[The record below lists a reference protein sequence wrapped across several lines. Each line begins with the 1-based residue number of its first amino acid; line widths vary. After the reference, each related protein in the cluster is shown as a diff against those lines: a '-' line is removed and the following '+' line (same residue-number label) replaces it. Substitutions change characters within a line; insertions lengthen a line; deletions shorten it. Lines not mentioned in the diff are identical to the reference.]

1 MDDKDWVLKSSIVGV
16 MIKLGLPI
24 GVMQAL
30 NVIYNLTDMFWLGR
44 LGREALAAINAT
56 WPVVFLIVAGLA
68 GVLQAGISLVSQY
81 WGAKDYESSM
91 RAAGQVLLMVL
102 LAGLPISLVAYTVL
116 PFLLQLIGI
125 PQDAFY
131 GAVTYGRIFTLGFTV
146 FGLMDATA
154 SIFSAAGDTLT
165 PMKIRLLG
173 VLLNVVLDPVL
184 IFGVGPIPPLGIAG
198 AAVATLASDL
208 VAALLALHILVK
220 GVRGERLRSAH
231 LTPQPQLLSKLVRI
245 GLPLSISSVGEAGGF
260 ALLTAIISMMG
271 SAALASWGVGDRPV
285 GLLDIFVASLLGATT
300 TIVGQSLGAEMYG
313 RARETALKSVFYSA
327 LVVAAGVS
335 VFILARHEIVS
346 LFTPS
351 DPEVIQ
357 HASDFLLYMGPSIV
371 FFVILRAAFAV
382 ASGSGHT
389 KPVMFLSLFRL
400 WVLRNALA
408 YLFGPGPLGMGVK
421 GLWIGMSISNIVTG
435 LLALAWILKGSW
447 LKPVI
452 KT

>member
-1 MDDKDWVLKSSIVGV
+1 MDDKDWVLKSSIVKV

-56 WPVVFLIVAGLA
+56 WPVVFLVVAGLA

-91 RAAGQVLLMVL
+91 RAAGQVLLLVL
-102 LAGLPISLVAYTVL
+102 LAGPPVSLAAYAALP
-116 PFLLQLIGI
+116 PLLQLMRV
-125 PQDAFY
+125 PQDVIP
-131 GAVTYGRIFTLGFTV
+131 GAVTYGRIFTLGLTV
-146 FGLMDATA
+146 FGLMDATV

-165 PMKIRLLG
+165 PMKIRLFG
-173 VLLNVVLDPVL
+173 VLLNVILDPVL
-184 IFGVGPIPPLGIAG
+184 IFGVGLIPPLGIAG
-198 AAVATLASDL
+198 AAIATLASDL
-208 VAALLALHILVK
+208 VAALLALHVLVK
-220 GVRGERLRSAH
+220 GVRGERLRPLH
-231 LTPQPQLLSKLVRI
+231 LRPRPELLSKLVKI
-245 GLPLSISSVGEAGGF
+245 GLPLSISSMGEAGGF

-300 TIVGQSLGAEMYG
+300 TIVGQSLGAGMYD
-313 RARETALKSVFYSA
+313 RAKETALKSVLYSA
-327 LVVAAGVS
+327 AVVAAGIS
-335 VFILARHEIVS
+335 AFILVRYEIVS
-346 LFTPS
+346 FFTPS
-351 DPEVIQ
+351 DLEVIRY
-357 HASDFLLYMGPSIV
+357 AADFLLYMGPSIV
-371 FFVILRAAFAV
+371 FFVILRVAFAV

-400 WVLRNALA
+400 WVLRNVLA
-408 YLFGPGPLGMGVK
+408 YLFGPGPFGIGVK
-421 GLWIGMSISNIVTG
+421 GLWIGMSVSNVITG
-435 LLALAWILKGSW
+435 MLALVWVLRGSW